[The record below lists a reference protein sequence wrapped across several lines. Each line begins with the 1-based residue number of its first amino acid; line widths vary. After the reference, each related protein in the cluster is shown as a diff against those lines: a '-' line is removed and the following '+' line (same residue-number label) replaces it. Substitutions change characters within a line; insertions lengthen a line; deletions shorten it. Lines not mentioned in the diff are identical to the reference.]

1 MQNTRIYI
9 CSHADE
15 THPHALRRSRAQS
28 YRGFRYLSRTRKS
41 TDVLDVK
48 VWANRCM

>member
-28 YRGFRYLSRTRKS
+28 YRGFRYFVTH
-41 TDVLDVK
+41 TQIH
-48 VWANRCM
+48 RCVRCKGVSK